1 MSVITALTIFL
12 ISISIIIVL
21 TAIYKI
27 NSAAVLIGV
36 TFLFGFMSGMPLNDV
51 LTAIRSGFGS
61 TAGYIG
67 IVIIEGIMMG
77 VILEKTGALSAI
89 ASAVVK
95 KTGRK
100 RTIFTVNVAGYIL
113 SVPVSSDSGFILLH
127 PLAEALASSTGRSL
141 AAVSTALAAGLYVS
155 HSLIPPTPGPLSA
168 IGILNAGSL
177 SVFLLGLVISIPGVA
192 AGYFWIIKF
201 MDNKDFTPLFDEPRG
216 KTGRPYLEVPSLL
229 EALIPILVPVVL
241 MILRAIAVIPA
252 RPFGS
257 GAFSRFALFAGDPVF
272 AFFAGILCSLILV
285 KRGFFRE
292 ATGGWIA
299 EGVRRAAPVLVV
311 SAAGGAFGAVV
322 KASALTNSLVTAMCS
337 WQIGIFLPFLVAA
350 VLKTATGSSTISIIT
365 AASVVS
371 PLMGTL
377 GINPALGVLA
387 VGAGSM
393 MVSHMNDPFFWI
405 VSKLSGMDESTALKV
420 FTPVTAIT
428 GSVSFI
434 FVALLSL
441 VIK

>member
-1 MSVITALTIFL
+1 MSVITALIIFI

-21 TAIYKI
+21 TAIYRI
-27 NSAAVLIGV
+27 NAAAVMIGA

-51 LTAIRSGFGS
+51 LTAVRSGFGS

-67 IVIIEGIMMG
+67 LVIIEGIMMG
-77 VILEKTGALSAI
+77 VILEKTGALSSI
-89 ASAVVK
+89 ASAVIK

-100 RTIFTVNVAGYIL
+100 RTVFTVNITGYAL
-113 SVPVSSDSGFILLH
+113 SIPVPSDSGFILLH
-127 PLAEALASSTGRSL
+127 PIAEALASETGRSL

-155 HSLIPPTPGPLSA
+155 HSLVPPTPGPLSA
-168 IGILNAGSL
+168 IGILNAGPL
-177 SVFLLGLVISIPGVA
+177 MVFFLGILVSIPGFM
-192 AGYFWIIKF
+192 AGYFWIIRYVDKI
-201 MDNKDFTPLFDEPRG
+201 DFTPVFEDARG
-216 KTGRPYLEVPSLL
+216 KTTRPYLEIPSLL
-229 EALIPILVPVVL
+229 EAVIPVLVPVIL

-252 RPFGS
+252 RPFGN
-257 GAFSRFALFAGDPVF
+257 GAFSRFAVFAGDPVF
-272 AFFAGILCSLILV
+272 ALFAGIICSLILV

-292 ATGGWIA
+292 ATGGWIS

-322 KASALTNSLVTAMCS
+322 KASSMTNSIVTAMCT
-337 WQIGIFLPFLVAA
+337 WQIGIFLPFMVAA

-371 PLMGTL
+371 PLMGAM
-377 GINPALGVLA
+377 GINPALAVLA

-393 MVSHMNDPFFWI
+393 MVSHVNDPFFWI
-405 VSKLSGMDESTALKV
+405 VSKFSGMDEETALKV
-420 FTPVTAIT
+420 FTPATAIT
-428 GSVSFI
+428 GLVSFLLI
-434 FVALLSL
+434 ALLSV

>member
-1 MSVITALTIFL
+1 MSVIAGLVIFT

-21 TAIYKI
+21 TSIYKI
-27 NSAAVLIGV
+27 NSAAVMIGV
-36 TFLFGFMSGMPLNDV
+36 TFLFGFMSGMPLSDV

-67 IVIIEGIMMG
+67 LVIIEGIMMG

-89 ASAVVK
+89 AAAVIR
-95 KTGRK
+95 KTGRR
-100 RTIFTVNVAGYIL
+100 RTLLTVNLAGFAL

-155 HSLIPPTPGPLSA
+155 NALIPPTPGPLSA
-168 IGILNAGSL
+168 IGILNAGSA
-177 SVFLLGLVISIPGVA
+177 SVFFLGIFVSIPGII
-192 AGYFWIIKF
+192 AGYLWIIKF
-201 MDNKDFTPLFDEPRG
+201 VDKIDFTPVFEEPRG
-216 KTGRPYLEVPSLL
+216 KTARPYLEVPSLL
-229 EALIPILVPVVL
+229 EAVIPPLIPVLL
-241 MILRAIAVIPA
+241 MILRAIAVIPS
-252 RPFGS
+252 RPFGN
-257 GAFSRFALFAGDPVF
+257 GAFSRFAVFAGDPIF
-272 AFFAGILCSLILV
+272 ALFAGIICSLILV

-299 EGVRRAAPVLVV
+299 EAVRRAAPVLVV
-311 SAAGGAFGAVV
+311 SAAGGAFGTVV
-322 KASALTNSLVTAMCS
+322 KTSALTNSIVTVMCA
-337 WQIGIFLPFLVAA
+337 WQAGIFLPFLVAA

-371 PLMGTL
+371 PLM
-377 GINPALGVLA
+377 PALGIHPALAVLA

-393 MVSHMNDPFFWI
+393 MVSHINDPFFWI
-405 VSKLSGMDESTALKV
+405 VSKFSGMDETAALKI
-420 FTPVTAIT
+420 FTPATAIT
-428 GSVSFI
+428 GGVSFLLI
-434 FVALLSL
+434 ALLSL

>member
-1 MSVITALTIFL
+1 MSVIAALIIFL
-12 ISISIIIVL
+12 ISLSIIIVL
-21 TAIYKI
+21 TAIYRI
-27 NSAAVLIGV
+27 NSAAVMIGV

-67 IVIIEGIMMG
+67 LVIIEGIMMG
-77 VILEKTGALSAI
+77 VILEKTGALAAI
-89 ASAVVK
+89 AAAVVK
-95 KTGRK
+95 KTGKRK
-100 RTIFTVNVAGYIL
+100 TILTVNLAGYVL

-168 IGILNAGSL
+168 IGILNAGAL
-177 SVFLLGLVISIPGVA
+177 SVFLLGILVSIPGIA
-192 AGYFWIIKF
+192 AGYFWITKF
-201 MDNKDFTPLFDEPRG
+201 VETINFTPVFDDSRG
-216 KTGRPYLEVPSLL
+216 KTVRPYLEVPSLL
-229 EALIPILVPVVL
+229 EAVIPLLVPVVL
-241 MILRAIAVIPA
+241 MVLRAIAVIPA
-252 RPFGS
+252 RPFGN
-257 GAFSRFALFAGDPVF
+257 GAFYRFAVFAGDPVF
-272 AFFAGILCSLILV
+272 ALFAGILCSLILV

-322 KASALTNSLVTAMCS
+322 KTSALTNSIVTSMCA
-337 WQIGIFLPFLVAA
+337 WHIGILLPFLVAA

-377 GINPALGVLA
+377 GINPALAVLA

-393 MVSHMNDPFFWI
+393 MVSHINDPFFWI
-405 VSKLSGMDESTALKV
+405 VSKFSGMDEATALKV
-420 FTPVTAIT
+420 FTPATAIT
-428 GSVSFI
+428 GAVSFLLI
-434 FVALLSL
+434 ALLSIF
-441 VIK
+441 IK